1 MVSINHIARRNRQH
15 NSGGRYPDALK
26 HATTM
31 AIMLRKL
38 AKESSKDRP
47 AMTIVALHLW
57 LTQQWPNIRSSEDIP
72 DFERISGSTICRKN
86 TFRTYYDGSYTW
98 TEYAHGYQDGES
110 THYLWHPLPPH
121 FNAFFQPFISGQS
134 YETPFLRPK
143 VKNRLFLL
151 MNQNWKTPPSLS
163 HLPRV
168 RKDSFHRYLINC
180 ALVDNTLS
188 AIPRAQIVTNNRNH
202 HKHAERYQRI
212 DSDRVRYKLFDAQHR
227 YITRLIQAA
236 RSANLST
243 HFDVFH
249 ENHATNLI
257 ADRTRLARYLTS
269 SGRIAQYVLDT
280 SNNVKQTIRSPAI
293 KIGSKRYLDENEV
306 VHFFDLLFN
315 YVEKLAPKKSAKKN
329 LWINYFQAAT
339 YRVALLFILLTG
351 ARPTHGI
358 SILGKYYAGG
368 NIVFIKDKGRLRQ
381 LIVCDYLKREIQH
394 YRELQ
399 AKVLSKFS
407 ISNNLEELWYCI
419 DDSGRTFR
427 LSNRAL
433 RQFMN
438 QLWPGVI
445 PYQLRHF
452 FAQSAVNDLSSARLL
467 DQDVDRIMG
476 HESIG
481 EHLGRDVVFPF
492 TVNTIKT
499 YLNHYATRL
508 SLKEFIYV

>member
-1 MVSINHIARRNRQH
+1 M
-15 NSGGRYPDALK
+15 
-26 HATTM
+26 
-31 AIMLRKL
+31 
-38 AKESSKDRP
+38 
-47 AMTIVALHLW
+47 
-57 LTQQWPNIRSSEDIP
+57 
-72 DFERISGSTICRKN
+72 
-86 TFRTYYDGSYTW
+86 
-98 TEYAHGYQDGES
+98 
-110 THYLWHPLPPH
+110 
-121 FNAFFQPFISGQS
+121 
-134 YETPFLRPK
+134 
-143 VKNRLFLL
+143 
-151 MNQNWKTPPSLS
+151 
-163 HLPRV
+163 
-168 RKDSFHRYLINC
+168 
-180 ALVDNTLS
+180 
-188 AIPRAQIVTNNRNH
+188 
-202 HKHAERYQRI
+202 
-212 DSDRVRYKLFDAQHR
+212 
-227 YITRLIQAA
+227 
-236 RSANLST
+236 
-243 HFDVFH
+243 
-249 ENHATNLI
+249 
-257 ADRTRLARYLTS
+257 
-269 SGRIAQYVLDT
+269 
-280 SNNVKQTIRSPAI
+280 
-293 KIGSKRYLDENEV
+293 
-306 VHFFDLLFN
+306 
-315 YVEKLAPKKSAKKN
+315 
-329 LWINYFQAAT
+329 
-339 YRVALLFILLTG
+339 ALLFILLTG

-358 SILGKYYAGG
+358 SILGKYYAEG